1 MNKMHARY
9 LLFGVGIL
17 FFLVFLMKG
26 EQTLKSNPDSPVTFA
41 KAKMAEK
48 EELGEVDSD
57 YHPPVPFEQLMERNP
72 EIVG

>member
-26 EQTLKSNPDSPVTFA
+26 EQTLKSNPDSPVTFD